1 MHGIG
6 GVSRSGRVRKKSA
19 KLIEMEVWDAPDQ
32 EGRPHRKSKSSDES
46 EQETEK
52 KVAPI
57 KLPIK
62 VPSRKPQLSSSPT
75 KQIYFNSEKG
85 RIETG
90 HIEKNLDSNNSS
102 LKMEKKSGIFP
113 ATTDELDRSIVT
125 TMSSSSSSSESDE
138 MSEEEPPPIND
149 FRQMDQ
155 RFLPPKKKI
164 KKDVIWL
171 KRIVPFEPKKITLGT
186 GSSSLRKKKKKKM
199 KKKLEK
205 GVKEKFKQK
214 KNNKKTSV
222 SSKSLVGSLVTSD
235 QSSSTF
241 NSETP
246 FNPLSFKREFTMNKS
261 KSTICTVPKSKKNFR
276 LPNGKKIKDQSKV
289 RPMSAYMLW
298 CRENRKR
305 IVRENPQLDFHL
317 ISKKM
322 GSVWQSLSAKEK
334 MAWKKKAN
342 QYAKLQRITGG
353 ASFIMSEKCGPSAGQ
368 FPSSGSESSKS
379 NLSSIASNIS
389 SIYDPKTKLPR
400 TTPLDVAAYLKLLG
414 DSLSII
420 GQRLTEHEGQIAVS
434 GTLSVL
440 LDSTLCAL
448 GPLMCLTSQVPELN
462 GCEQTSLAQILDNI
476 AYVMPGL

>member
-32 EGRPHRKSKSSDES
+32 EGRPHKKSKSSDES

-62 VPSRKPQLSSSPT
+62 VPTRKPQLTGSPT
-75 KQIYFNSEKG
+75 KQIYFNPEKG
-85 RIETG
+85 RIESG

-102 LKMEKKSGIFP
+102 PKMEKKSSIFS
-113 ATTDELDRSIVT
+113 AATDELHRPIVT
-125 TMSSSSSSSESDE
+125 TISSSSSSSESDE
-138 MSEEEPPPIND
+138 ISEEEPPPIKD
-149 FRQMDQ
+149 FTQMDQ

-171 KRIVPFEPKKITLGT
+171 KRIVPFETNKIPL
-186 GSSSLRKKKKKKM
+186 M

-222 SSKSLVGSLVTSD
+222 SSKSLVGSPVTSD

-241 NSETP
+241 NSEIP
-246 FNPLSFKREFTMNKS
+246 FNPLSFKREFSMNKS
-261 KSTICTVPKSKKNFR
+261 KSSTSAVSKPKKNFR

-353 ASFIMSEKCGPSAGQ
+353 ASFIMTEKCGPSAGQ
-368 FPSSGSESSKS
+368 LASSGSESNKS
-379 NLSSIASNIS
+379 NISGIVSNIS